1 MLELSTRPLTD
12 TCEEIARV
20 WQLLSGQT
28 ASFVRC
34 AAWQPAAPGHCVT
47 LPVQWD
53 TRQVTVLLCVG
64 AESARALAAHMFGAA
79 DADLSVD
86 QVEDVCRE
94 MCNQLCNCL
103 MAHAIPGERF
113 TPGLPRTVDWTNVDR
128 APLLQGTPWH
138 AFHSTGAGQAIMVAV
153 TR

>member
-20 WQLLSGQT
+20 WRQLSGQP

-34 AAWQPAAPGHCVT
+34 TAWPPAASGHCVT
-47 LPVQWD
+47 LPVQAD
-53 TRQVTVLLCVG
+53 TRQLTVLLCIG
-64 AESARALAAHMFGAA
+64 TEPARALAAHMFGA
-79 DADLSVD
+79 DDGQLSDD

-113 TPGLPRTVDWTNVDR
+113 TPGLPKSIDCST
-128 APLLQGTPWH
+128 AEPPPLRPGRPRHVFRCTSL
-138 AFHSTGAGQAIMVAV
+138 GQAIAVAV
-153 TR
+153 TH